1 MKRFLVPVV
10 ICFSLLLAACGSV
23 CPEGSI
29 TYVTG
34 SQPNPSSDTARHTE
48 FPQEIKLR
56 TLFGAKPITVDKVV
70 HGSFCN
76 DTWRGTVYVACD
88 IEIPEWEDNPT
99 FLKDCNLTIEE
110 GTTVYVAQHNDA
122 MYPQG
127 CSCHE

>member
-1 MKRFLVPVV
+1 MKRNLVLVV
-10 ICFSLLLAACGSV
+10 ICLFLFINACGSV

-34 SQPNPSSDTARHTE
+34 SPQDPASEIARHTE
-48 FPQEIKLR
+48 FSQEIELR
-56 TLFGAKPITVDKVV
+56 TLFGAKPVMVDKVV

-76 DTWRGTVYVACD
+76 DTWSGTIYVACD
-88 IEIPEWEDNPT
+88 IEIPEWEENPT
-99 FLKDCNLTIEE
+99 FLKDCDLTIEE